1 LSKNI
6 FKEGQL
12 VRIKALPG
20 IYKTSFYDRMIG
32 IIIRCDPK
40 ESLYVV
46 LVDEKEI
53 QLTFGEMELIES

>member
-1 LSKNI
+1 M
-6 FKEGQL
+6 

-40 ESLYVV
+40 ESLYIA
-46 LVDEKEI
+46 LVDEKEL